1 MPRIT
6 PLFIALAL
14 AGPIAALATP
24 SLLTN
29 GSFEDGPALGMGS
42 WTIVASIPGWQG
54 DPASGGGIELR
65 RNAAGT
71 AQDGSYFVEL
81 DTYRNSWMT
90 QTVATSAGA
99 HYTLSWYYSPR
110 AGVDAASNAIEV
122 YWNGLLLDVNTG
134 SGIGQADHQWQL
146 FSADVVGTGGPDTVR
161 FAAAGTSDSYGGSLD
176 NIALVRANVPEPA
189 SLALA
194 LAALGLLGAGA
205 RRRAG

>member
-1 MPRIT
+1 MRKTT
-6 PLFIALAL
+6 PLLLALAL
-14 AGPIAALATP
+14 ASPIAALAAP

-42 WTIVASIPGWQG
+42 WTIAASIPGWQG

-90 QTVATSAGA
+90 QAVATSAGA

-110 AGVDAASNAIEV
+110 AGVGAASNAIEV
-122 YWNGLLLDVNTG
+122 YWNGLLLDVNSG

-146 FSADVVGTGGPDTVR
+146 FSADVVGSGGLDVLR
-161 FAAAGTSDSYGGSLD
+161 FAAAGASDSYGGSLD
-176 NIALVRANVPEPA
+176 HIALVRADVPEPA
-189 SLALA
+189 TLVLAV
-194 LAALGLLGAGA
+194 AALGLLGAG
-205 RRRAG
+205 RRRRGG